1 MFQIGDKVVYGIHG
15 VCSVTGLEERLVD
28 RKKVTYLVLEPMG
41 QGSSLFLVP
50 AHNHAAMSKLKPI
63 LTPQEL
69 ETLIQSDAVRMDG
82 WIPDDGKRRHTYR
95 EWLNSGDR
103 TRILCMMRS
112 LYRHREIQLAA
123 GKRCHISDENY
134 LRDAEKL
141 MAGEF
146 GLVLGMNAEQAVH
159 YVRNHLQAD

>member
-28 RKKVTYLVLEPMG
+28 RKKVTYLVLEPLG
-41 QGSSLFLVP
+41 QGSSMFLVP

-82 WIPDDGKRRHTYR
+82 WIP
-95 EWLNSGDR
+95 ENSLHDA
-103 TRILCMMRS
+103 
-112 LYRHREIQLAA
+112 QLIPA
-123 GKRCHISDENY
+123 S
-134 LRDAEKL
+134 
-141 MAGEF
+141 
-146 GLVLGMNAEQAVH
+146 
-159 YVRNHLQAD
+159 